1 MNYLKCILAKQL
13 NFTKILSLA
22 QIPISYYVIPEL
34 KEEHTQKSKIHAFI
48 VCHDYDLSDENKAL
62 LENILKAI
70 KLEAKD
76 FYLCCL
82 KENERLESRKAV
94 AMTHAKY
101 LISFGVHPKFIGM
114 NINPSLYKTMH
125 FNQYSVLFSDLL
137 VVLQKDKSKKTILWK
152 ALQECIPQ
160 N

>member
-13 NFTKILSLA
+13 NLTKILSLQ

-34 KEEHTQKSKIHAFI
+34 KEEHTKKSKIHAFI
-48 VCHDYDLSDENKAL
+48 ICHEFDLTDENKAL

-82 KENERLESRKAV
+82 KENERLESQKAV
-94 AMTHAKY
+94 SITEAKY
-101 LISFGVHPKFIGM
+101 VISFGVHPKYIGM
-114 NINPSLYKTMH
+114 NILPSMYKALH

-137 VVLQKDKSKKTILWK
+137 SVLQKDKSKKTTLWK